1 MDNTKFSKISLIV
14 SVCAIAVS
22 VIAIILSLQSK
33 TNVDSADAEGGRT
46 KSVVSDSLSD
56 IKIAYINLDT
66 LLLEYKL
73 SVQLN
78 EDLMLHQSRSRANL
92 EGQIKQFERDY
103 TNFMEKVQTGSF
115 ISQASMESQQKEL
128 MEKQQRL
135 ERLDQQLSEELM
147 LKQAE
152 MNEQLY
158 DTIMNFMQEFNNGK
172 FNLVLGNAA
181 GSAVLYALPEMN
193 ITREVIDAL
202 NERYEARTK

>member
-1 MDNTKFSKISLIV
+1 MNNSKLPRISLIV
-14 SVCAIAVS
+14 SICAIAVS
-22 VIAIILSLQSK
+22 VVAIVLSL
-33 TNVDSADAEGGRT
+33 ND
-46 KSVVSDSLSD
+46 KSVNISGESKEGDSRTTVSDSLSD

-78 EDLMLHQSRSRANL
+78 EDLMLQQSRSRANL

-115 ISQASMESQQKEL
+115 ISQESMESQQKEL

-158 DTIMNFMQEFNNGK
+158 DTIMNFMQEYNNGK

-202 NERYEARTK
+202 NDRYEARTK

>member
-1 MDNTKFSKISLIV
+1 MDNSKLPRISLIV
-14 SVCAIAVS
+14 SICAIAVS
-22 VIAIILSLQSK
+22 VVAIILSLNSK
-33 TNVDSADAEGGRT
+33 TLVDSTGSEDGKT
-46 KSVVSDSLSD
+46 KSFSADSLSE

-73 SVQLN
+73 SIKLN
-78 EDLMLHQSRSRANL
+78 EDLMLQQSRSRANL

-115 ISQASMESQQKEL
+115 ISQASMEAQQREL
-128 MEKQQRL
+128 MEKQQRI
-135 ERLDQQLSEELM
+135 ERLDQQLSEDLM

-172 FNLVLGNAA
+172 YTLVLGNAA

-202 NERYEARTK
+202 NQRYDAATK